1 MIMLLL
7 LLIAF
12 VGGSLENFFNIKDN
26 AVKQKVN
33 VRHLFSALNKS
44 RKKKISLPSSTQNN
58 NDSNPVFSLEWG
70 KKILIYVS
78 FPVIFI
84 WLLMTSFKASRWK
97 PDSANELLTDF
108 SWLNNWPKWLDI
120 PLMKWINDGFKVFN
134 EEYGIYF
141 EIVNNF
147 LLGAILSL
155 KKFLVMLPW
164 PLVIALVVVIV
175 FFSSGRKLGTTVFVG
190 ICTFFIGFLHPKFWD
205 KAIET
210 TSIMLIGILI
220 CVIFG
225 IPLGIVMS
233 RSRKVRNAILPVL
246 DLMQT
251 IPSFCYLIPGIML
264 FGLGAVPAI
273 IATVIYAIPPLV
285 RLTDLGI
292 RLVDIE
298 VIEAAEAFGASRRQK
313 LLGVQLP
320 LALPNI
326 MQGINQ
332 CTMMALAMVVI
343 ASMIGT
349 RGLGDEVLLGLQQLN
364 VGKATEAGLAIVL
377 LAIVLDR
384 ITQAY
389 GEKIQDR
396 NKPLD
401 KFNEKAKKKK
411 AANKQVTEE
420 STKDGMEAAVK
431 TN

>member
-1 MIMLLL
+1 
-7 LLIAF
+7 
-12 VGGSLENFFNIKDN
+12 
-26 AVKQKVN
+26 
-33 VRHLFSALNKS
+33 
-44 RKKKISLPSSTQNN
+44 
-58 NDSNPVFSLEWG
+58 
-70 KKILIYVS
+70 
-78 FPVIFI
+78 
-84 WLLMTSFKASRWK
+84 
-97 PDSANELLTDF
+97 
-108 SWLNNWPKWLDI
+108 
-120 PLMKWINDGFKVFN
+120 MKWVNDGFKVFN

-147 LLGAILSL
+147 LLGSILSI
-155 KKFLVMLPW
+155 KKFLVFLPW

-175 FFSSGRKLGTTVFVG
+175 FFTSGRKLGTTVFVG

-205 KAIET
+205 KAIEI
-210 TSIMLIGILI
+210 TSIMLIGIFI

-225 IPLGIVMS
+225 IPLGILMS
-233 RSRKVRNAILPVL
+233 RSEKVRNAILPVL

-292 RLVDIE
+292 RLVDVE
-298 VIEAAEAFGASRRQK
+298 VIEAAESFGASRSQK
-313 LLGVQLP
+313 LLKIQLP

-332 CTMMALAMVVI
+332 STMMALAMVVI

-389 GEKIQDR
+389 GQKIQDR
-396 NKPLD
+396 NKPR
-401 KFNEKAKKKK
+401 
-411 AANKQVTEE
+411 
-420 STKDGMEAAVK
+420 TK
-431 TN
+431 

>member
-1 MIMLLL
+1 
-7 LLIAF
+7 
-12 VGGSLENFFNIKDN
+12 
-26 AVKQKVN
+26 
-33 VRHLFSALNKS
+33 
-44 RKKKISLPSSTQNN
+44 
-58 NDSNPVFSLEWG
+58 
-70 KKILIYVS
+70 
-78 FPVIFI
+78 
-84 WLLMTSFKASRWK
+84 
-97 PDSANELLTDF
+97 
-108 SWLNNWPKWLDI
+108 
-120 PLMKWINDGFKVFN
+120 MKWVNDGFKVFN

-141 EIVNNF
+141 EVVNNF
-147 LLGAILSL
+147 LLGSILSI
-155 KKFLVMLPW
+155 KKFLVFLPW

-175 FFSSGRKLGTTVFVG
+175 FFTSGRKLGTTVFVG

-210 TSIMLIGILI
+210 TSIMLIGIFI

-225 IPLGIVMS
+225 IPLGILMS
-233 RSRKVRNAILPVL
+233 RSEKVRNAILPVL

-292 RLVDIE
+292 RLVDVE
-298 VIEAAEAFGASRRQK
+298 VIEAAESFGASRSQK
-313 LLGVQLP
+313 LLKIQLP

-332 CTMMALAMVVI
+332 STMMALAMVVI

-389 GEKIQDR
+389 GQKIQDR
-396 NKPLD
+396 NKPR
-401 KFNEKAKKKK
+401 
-411 AANKQVTEE
+411 
-420 STKDGMEAAVK
+420 TK
-431 TN
+431 